1 MKGTPWLVMRIHIQV
16 WWHHLVVWVVD
27 LTYNVKYFNLI
38 LLCQSKRLLGHQ
50 GNSLCI
56 YMICPCV
63 SAALHADTDTTH
75 SELHTC
81 TTPSKESVKNLNSQK
96 SQPWTAELVM
106 SDMWILSLLLLRLT
120 RMKIWPVWRKSAQVW
135 YSSDQACARHVN
147 LSHHSSYCVINYF
160 CSVRCRCKGAKW
172 RQQIH
177 QCKRWWSQQ
186 WDFRG
191 NGKLLHIEFLHMRTC
206 ICGVFIV
213 WCRLCDVIEV

>member
-120 RMKIWPVWRKSAQVW
+120 RMKIWPVWRMSAQVW

-160 CSVRCRCKGAKW
+160 CFVRA
-172 RQQIH
+172 
-177 QCKRWWSQQ
+177 
-186 WDFRG
+186 
-191 NGKLLHIEFLHMRTC
+191 
-206 ICGVFIV
+206 
-213 WCRLCDVIEV
+213 DVNEPSEDSKFTSARDDGPSSETSEEMVNCFTLSFYIWGHASAGSL